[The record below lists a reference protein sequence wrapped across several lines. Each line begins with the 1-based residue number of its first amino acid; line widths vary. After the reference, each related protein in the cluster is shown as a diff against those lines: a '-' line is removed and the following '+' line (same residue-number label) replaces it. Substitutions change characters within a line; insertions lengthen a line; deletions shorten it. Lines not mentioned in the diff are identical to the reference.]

1 MTKYLKLFVG
11 AMALLLVLNVGC
23 SPQGIT
29 SSVPNNNE
37 NKIIPTLTIAPPIA
51 SSPAVSIITP
61 TVINTNTSIEMQVP
75 YSKNSIW
82 NTPIGESPKYDLHSG
97 EMISNLVLSHKG
109 QIITA
114 GEAYNY
120 PVYFADE
127 QTPRWDIPCTVNMC
141 TIANSDQDV
150 IRTDMVQ
157 NVPIPVDA
165 HPGEDTDARMII
177 IDKLTLTEYDL
188 SKAQRTTIGW
198 TAGTVSIYNILW
210 DGTPVKHSSRGSG
223 IPAYAGLLRPWEI
236 RQGRIEHA
244 LAFGYTEPAEGK
256 CVFPASKTDGN
267 SPMYFAI
274 PEGARLQLDPSL
286 TEKDFDRMGLDKT
299 GKIIARA
306 LQEYGMIS
314 VDHSGSFKI
323 YVEDLTNNPYATE
336 NWTDPELNLTKESIY
351 NIPYNSFRVLE
362 LPPAYWDPSVDA
374 FYHGKCLTFPNE
386 P

>member
-1 MTKYLKLFVG
+1 MRIRSSRTLTT
-11 AMALLLVLNVGC
+11 AA
-23 SPQGIT
+23 SIT
-29 SSVPNNNE
+29 SPTAPVVT
-37 NKIIPTLTIAPPIA
+37 PTLT
-51 SSPAVSIITP
+51 
-61 TVINTNTSIEMQVP
+61 NTNTSIEMQVP
-75 YSKNSIW
+75 YNRNSVW
-82 NTPIGESPKYDLHSG
+82 NTPIGPSPKYDIHSL
-97 EMISNLVLSHKG
+97 EMISNLVLSNEGH
-109 QIITA
+109 IITA

-120 PVYFADE
+120 PVYFADQ
-127 QTPRWDIPCTVNMC
+127 QTPRWDIPCIVNKC
-141 TIANSDQDV
+141 TIASSDQDV

-165 HPGEDTDARMII
+165 RPGEDTDARMII
-177 IDKLTLTEYDL
+177 IDKAMLTEYDL
-188 SKAQRTTIGW
+188 SKAQRTTLGW
-198 TAGTVSIYNILW
+198 AAGTVSVYNILW
-210 DGTPVKHSSRGSG
+210 DGTPVMHSSRGSG
-223 IPAYAGLLRPWEI
+223 IPAFAGLLRPWEI

-323 YVEDLTNNPYATE
+323 YVEDLINNPFAKE
-336 NWTDPELNLTKESIY
+336 NWTDPALNLTKESIY

-362 LPPAYWDPSVDA
+362 LPPAYWNPSADA
-374 FYHGKCLTFPNE
+374 MYHGKCLTFPNE